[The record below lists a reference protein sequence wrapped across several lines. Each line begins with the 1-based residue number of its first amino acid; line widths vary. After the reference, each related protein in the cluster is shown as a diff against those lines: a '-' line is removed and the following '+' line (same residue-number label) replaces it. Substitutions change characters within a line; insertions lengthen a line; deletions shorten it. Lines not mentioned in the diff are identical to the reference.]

1 MRNEPVASRTTKVV
15 AFAALF
21 ALALVALALPASA
34 HVDAG
39 AEATDEGL
47 VRIAL
52 SFSHGCEGEPT
63 VGLRARIP
71 EGATEVT
78 AEDVEGWTSEVTDTQ
93 VAWTGGSIPDH
104 QEAEFAFTARLTQAP
119 GQTVEVPT
127 IQECE
132 TTSID
137 WVEPPTDDHSEAS
150 NPAPTFTVPEG
161 AVPGSD
167 SEVPSDGEV
176 PSDDEEASDAG
187 EPAEDEEVTAI
198 SVPEDELSA
207 TADEQAASDDT
218 EGANAGG
225 NTGLVVFA
233 IVVVV
238 ILGGGTIL
246 YLQNRGK
253 GNTTATDR

>member
-1 MRNEPVASRTTKVV
+1 MRNEPVARRTTKVV
-15 AFAALF
+15 TFAALF
-21 ALALVALALPASA
+21 ALALGALAMPASA
-34 HVDAG
+34 HVNAG

-119 GQTVEVPT
+119 GETVEVPT

-132 TTSID
+132 TTQID

-167 SEVPSDGEV
+167 GEV
-176 PSDDEEASDAG
+176 PAEGDEDPDAG

-198 SVPEDELSA
+198 SVPEDELTA
-207 TADEQAASDDT
+207 TADDQAASDDT

-253 GNTTATDR
+253 GNATAADR